1 VDPRFVVRDLGSR
14 NGTFYEGSRV
24 SELAVSLGA
33 TLKIGKTFLR
43 VAPLAEPLEVAPSQA
58 RRFGD
63 LVGESLTMREV
74 FAVLELA
81 AKSDVTVLL
90 EGETG
95 VGKELAAR
103 GLHEVGARRRGAFVA
118 LDCSALPESLV
129 ESELFG
135 HVRGAF
141 TGASRGRDG
150 AFVRAHEGTL
160 FLDELDSIPPAV
172 QARLLRAIEE
182 RRV

>member
-1 VDPRFVVRDLGSR
+1 PSPRSRFVSTIATIHSDALPSSRASAASLVVVEGPDAGRAARLGASACVVGSDASCDLVLTDDRVSRRHCEVRAVDARFVVRDLGSR

-33 TLKIGKTFLR
+33 TLKIGKTFRR

-95 VGKELAAR
+95 VGK
-103 GLHEVGARRRGAFVA
+103 
-118 LDCSALPESLV
+118 
-129 ESELFG
+129 
-135 HVRGAF
+135 
-141 TGASRGRDG
+141 
-150 AFVRAHEGTL
+150 
-160 FLDELDSIPPAV
+160 
-172 QARLLRAIEE
+172 
-182 RRV
+182 